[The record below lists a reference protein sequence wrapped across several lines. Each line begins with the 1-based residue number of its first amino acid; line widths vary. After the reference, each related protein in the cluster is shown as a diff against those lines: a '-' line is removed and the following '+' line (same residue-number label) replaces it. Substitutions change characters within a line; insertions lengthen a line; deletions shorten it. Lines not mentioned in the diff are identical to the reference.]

1 MFKKKIQFKKGVPT
15 NAFLV
20 VVAVLFIVL
29 AVMTRES
36 WALCGLILVL
46 GFLFF
51 RRYFCGKLEL
61 SASDLVLLWGLPGS
75 GKTLLATK
83 IAKDNKDQWF
93 IGVNEEFEHLKL
105 KDFVYTRAD
114 LASYNFSFAAMFFDE
129 ASLNG
134 FDNRDF
140 AKNFKDPDM
149 LETFKKHRQV
159 DMPMVFTNQGFE
171 ECDIK
176 IRQSL
181 ANKVYYVENMGL
193 WCRATIM
200 LKDVTISE
208 IDGKPIEG
216 YRFPTILERL
226 IDPSL
231 VLYAVPEF
239 YGRYYSTKN
248 PPKRVQFPALEDAKR
263 LRSLKR

>member
-1 MFKKKIQFKKGVPT
+1 MFKKKVEFKKRVPT
-15 NAFLV
+15 EAWLIIC
-20 VVAVLFIVL
+20 AVIFVVL
-29 AVMTRES
+29 AVMTREAWLLS
-36 WALCGLILVL
+36 CVILALGVL
-46 GFLFF
+46 FIK
-51 RRYFCGKLEL
+51 RYFFGKLKL
-61 SASDLVLLWGLPGS
+61 SPSDLVLLWGLPGS
-75 GKTLLATK
+75 GKTLIETK
-83 IAKDNKDQWF
+83 IVYDNRNDWY
-93 IGVNEEFEHLKL
+93 IGVNEEYEHLKL
-105 KDFVYTRAD
+105 KDFVYNRED
-114 LASYNFSFAAMFFDE
+114 LASYNFPRTAMFFDE

-140 AKNFKDPDM
+140 AKNFKDPAM
-149 LETFKKHRQV
+149 LETFKKHRQM

-216 YRFPTILERL
+216 FRFPTVMER
-226 IDPSL
+226 IMDPSL
-231 VLYAVPEF
+231 VLYAIPEF
-239 YGRYYSTKN
+239 YGRFYSTKS
-248 PPKRVQFPALEDAKR
+248 PPRRLVFPKLEDAR
-263 LRSLKR
+263 QLRSLKR